1 MCRLQ
6 PECVALET
14 PLGHQENPHEGHFH
28 FTDECLRV
36 LIMSTALSLT
46 QLPGLWKKHFQGLL
60 ELDARKMHCFPHPPV
75 SCLLID
81 NRNHF
86 CVTDSI
92 SLFALATWKLQTK
105 FLAQAWPLCQTSKQQ
120 QRKPVFAG
128 CLLCCTCRCLCFVYI
143 GPLILCSRL
152 VGKMPSF
159 ENRELNLV
167 EAKPLAQVY
176 ITGS

>member
-6 PECVALET
+6 PDCVALET
-14 PLGHQENPHEGHFH
+14 PLGPQENPHEGHFR

-36 LIMSTALSLT
+36 LITSTALSLT
-46 QLPGLWKKHFQGLL
+46 QLPGLWKKHFQGLS
-60 ELDARKMHCFPHPPV
+60 ELDAGKMHCFPHPPV
-75 SCLLID
+75 SCLLIN

-92 SLFALATWKLQTK
+92 SLFALAAWKLQTK

-120 QRKPVFAG
+120 EPVFAG
-128 CLLCCTCRCLCFVYI
+128 CLLCCTCPCLCFV
-143 GPLILCSRL
+143 CSRL

-176 ITGS
+176 ITSS